1 MRELDFTNIRRLLTP
16 ASVREHTSHERQR
29 VSRSVSLSSSSR
41 APKTFNAD
49 SMKGRLAIRAVT
61 LNLSGQ
67 SVMGLTPAYKINYIR
82 NYLETVPD
90 VVFIQDG
97 IKKEDLLP
105 ILEEVAPE
113 KYKCEYQV
121 SFTFTNRAKS
131 SETVSLHSPETNCN
145 CNYM

>member
-1 MRELDFTNIRRLLTP
+1 
-16 ASVREHTSHERQR
+16 
-29 VSRSVSLSSSSR
+29 
-41 APKTFNAD
+41 
-49 SMKGRLAIRAVT
+49 MKGRLAIRAVT